1 MMSPEH
7 AAPRLSYLPPRHV
20 GEAGWTAV
28 RVASPAPL
36 PAEIAAE
43 HDATLLV
50 SPIHLLRTGRLC
62 GGDLGFAIDR
72 PAPSARL
79 SPAAPSLIEAACR
92 EAQAWQAEAARPELL
107 RLSVPLPVTPAQSR
121 ALAASIRRVVETADL
136 PAGALEVTLAEED
149 GADQSREL
157 LLFVSAL
164 RDLGASVALDR
175 MSRLQQGVAALRRLP
190 LTSVRLHP
198 SLVEGLGCD
207 TETRTSVR
215 QTIRMAQGL
224 GASTLA
230 LGVATTLQRDIL
242 ADMQCDEAQGPLYA
256 ASALV
261 PSAFRSGLGAVA

>member
-1 MMSPEH
+1 MMLPEH
-7 AAPRLSYLPPRHV
+7 AAAPLSYMPVRHL
-20 GEAGWTAV
+20 GEPGWMSGKAACPV
-28 RVASPAPL
+28 PL
-36 PAEIAAE
+36 PADVAAE
-43 HDATLLV
+43 HDATLLLN
-50 SPIHLLRTGRLC
+50 PIHLLRTGRLC
-62 GGDLGFAIDR
+62 GADLGLAIDR
-72 PAPSARL
+72 PAPSAAL
-79 SPAAPSLIEAACR
+79 SPAKPSLIEAACR
-92 EAQAWQAEAARPELL
+92 EARAWQAEALRPDPL

-121 ALAASIRRVVETADL
+121 ALAASIRRVVESADL
-136 PAGALEVTLAEED
+136 PAGALELILAEED

-164 RDLGASVALDR
+164 RDLGVCVALDR

-198 SLVEGLGCD
+198 NLVEQLSCD

-261 PSAFRSGLGAVA
+261 PSAFRSGLGVLA